1 MAKGKKTGGRKKGT
15 LNRKTAAIRET
26 IHAALEGCADHVITE
41 MNKLKGRELIDA
53 YTKLAEYALPKL
65 QRTSLDIEG
74 EIEIK
79 AAPPKAPKRK
89 NENQSH

>member
-15 LNRKTAAIRET
+15 PNRNTAAIRNT
-26 IHAALEGCADHVITE
+26 INVALNECSDRLIEEIKSLEGKEFV
-41 MNKLKGRELIDA
+41 DA
-53 YTKLAEYALPKL
+53 YTKLAEYAIPKL

-89 NENQSH
+89 NENKSH